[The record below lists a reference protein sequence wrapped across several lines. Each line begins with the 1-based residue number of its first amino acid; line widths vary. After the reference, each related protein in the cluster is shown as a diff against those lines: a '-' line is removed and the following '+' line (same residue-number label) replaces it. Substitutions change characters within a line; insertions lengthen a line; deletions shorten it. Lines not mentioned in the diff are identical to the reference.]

1 MKDIEKIGEM
11 LKQFIADSM
20 VEANKLE
27 EEIKQKKLE
36 RDAKD
41 EEIEDVNLQLDY
53 IAMLKL
59 QLEEKLELLEQ
70 EREMIHCLVLEKEE
84 EAKKNRLENILDEIV
99 TNDGEE
105 VINEGK

>member
-11 LKQFIADSM
+11 LKQFISDTM

-41 EEIEDVNLQLDY
+41 KEIEDVNLQLDY
-53 IAMLKL
+53 VAMLKL

-70 EREMIHCLVLEKEE
+70 EREMIHCVILEKEDD
-84 EAKKNRLENILDEIV
+84 ARKNRLENILDEVV

-105 VINEGK
+105 MIDEGK